1 MEHKH
6 SVYDSDLRFV
16 IDPVTKVVK
25 NTSKKT
31 TIAQYSHNSERITFE
46 LPRYI
51 EGHDMSLCNKA
62 EVHYQNL
69 DIKTKETKTGL
80 YRAEDLKPDPENE
93 EKVICTWLVS
103 GNGTQLA
110 GLLNFAVWFICEEN
124 SVITY
129 AWPTMF
135 NSELIV
141 GNSFKASELVLTEY
155 VDVIEQW
162 KESVMQTF
170 RDDLAAWK
178 ETKAEELQ
186 ADLTTWKEAE
196 SDEVHRVMGDY
207 ETYMNKQ
214 LDVER
219 KRIDNIVALKDGS
232 TTGDAE
238 LQDIRIGA
246 DGVLYGNAGDAV
258 RTQFGTVTNDQRLIS
273 FEGRSTFA
281 PLAAWVV
288 GGMTSAQPVTAIK
301 NRIVSQNNLCFDRAI
316 TIKVAEGFR
325 FGIHRVTAEGVFVSD
340 SGWQQ
345 KEYKVLAG
353 VYFKIVVARTTE
365 ANEIAN
371 ISEFSSAVTFDTF
384 AANEI
389 CKVSDLVDHHGDLFR
404 YISGKKTI
412 DVVGEYFVTGGSGRK
427 NNRIH
432 AADIVCD
439 SFAVVTVC
447 DTNKEYFYG
456 VDLFTNDGK
465 RTFVYASGWMKTTD
479 TPRFV
484 VSQNCII
491 DISICKVGDMP
502 FDDLSE
508 MNGLFNVTV
517 YDTLSNLRKDTNAA
531 NKRKKCWL
539 TSAHRGFVDSAL
551 KENCLAAYYNAYL
564 NGADMIETDAR
575 LSSDGVLIVNHDP
588 TVTGINSN
596 GETVTYTVADT
607 PSNEIC
613 ALILSSDDK
622 WGVQRVPTL
631 EQVLNLAYHTGM
643 IVNIDIKNGIIAAEA
658 VARLVLKY
666 GMQGKVIYALNGA
679 GMAGIN
685 AILAIDPD
693 ARFIGASPSFVY
705 QVAGFSERGK
715 RCFAYTSNISAD
727 AVNAIREGG
736 CMVALISLNASNF
749 ETAIAYH
756 PDMCEYL
763 HTSDFKAI
771 EDAYFSNLKLY

>member
-1 MEHKH
+1 MAHLHKVH
-6 SVYDSDLRFV
+6 DTDSYFK
-16 IDPVTKVVK
+16 IDPATRAISNEK
-25 NTSKKT
+25 SKKT
-31 TIAQYSHNSERITFE
+31 SLMQFDHNSERFTFE
-46 LPRYI
+46 LPRNI
-51 EGHDMSLCNKA
+51 EEHDMSQSNLV
-62 EVHYQNL
+62 EVHFINVDAVTRVQ
-69 DIKTKETKTGL
+69 KTGV
-80 YRAEDLKPDPENE
+80 YTVEDIGVSPEDAN
-93 EKVICTWLVS
+93 KVICSWLIS
-103 GNGTQLA
+103 SNATQLA
-110 GLLNFAVWFICEEN
+110 GTLTFIVRFCCVTN
-124 SVITY
+124 GVIDY
-129 AWPTMF
+129 AWNTDKYTVVISSGI
-135 NSELIV
+135 N
-141 GNSFKASELVLTEY
+141 ASELFEVEY
-155 VDVIEQW
+155 VDIIEQW
-162 KESVMQTF
+162 KESVMQNF
-170 RDDLAAWK
+170 RDDLTAWK
-178 ETKAEELQ
+178 DTTATAMKAEVKSEFS
-186 ADLTTWKEAE
+186 KEI
-196 SDEVHRVMGDY
+196 
-207 ETYMNKQ
+207 
-214 LDVER
+214 DVER
-219 KRIDNIVALKDGS
+219 KRIDNIVSLKDGS

-273 FEGRSTFA
+273 YEGRSTFA
-281 PLAAWVV
+281 PLAGWIV

-412 DVVGEYFVTGGSGRK
+412 DVVGEYFVTGGSGRE

-465 RTFVYASGWMKTTD
+465 RTQISASGWIKTTEI
-479 TPRFV
+479 PRFV
-484 VSQNCII
+484 VSQNCIM
-491 DISICKVGDMP
+491 DISICKVGDMS

-508 MNGLFNVTV
+508 MNGLFSVTV
-517 YDTLSNLRKDTNAA
+517 YDTLANLRKDTNAA

-551 KENCLAAYYNAYL
+551 KENSLAAYYNAYL

-575 LSSDGVLIVNHDP
+575 FASDGVLVVNHDP
-588 TVTGINSN
+588 TVTGIDEN
-596 GETVTYTVADT
+596 GETVTYTVAET
-607 PSNEIC
+607 PSSNIC

-622 WGVQRVPTL
+622 WGIQRVPTL

-643 IVNIDIKNGIIAAEA
+643 IVNIDLKNGIIAAEA
-658 VARLVLKY
+658 VAKLVLKH

-679 GMAGIN
+679 GMDGIN

-705 QVAGFSERGK
+705 QVAGFAERGK
-715 RCFAYTSNISAD
+715 RCFAYTSNISTD

-736 CMVALISLNASNF
+736 CMVALISLNSSNF
-749 ETAIAYH
+749 EEAIAHH

-763 HTSDFKAI
+763 HISDFRAI
-771 EDAYFSNLKLY
+771 EDAYFNDLKLY